1 MCAARNISPS
11 GWARNR
17 DRAECV
23 AGPRGGNGHSLSRLP
38 IWNDE
43 HFGQESHRN
52 EFPALP
58 FRRRV
63 DTGRTEVMLVTSH
76 RTGRWII
83 PKGWPM
89 KQEAPH
95 AASAREAREE
105 AGVVGEVGTRP
116 IGSYTY
122 QKQLKQGAFVA
133 CKAHVFS
140 LELKRQQ
147 RTWPESKRQVQW
159 FSSADAAAAVQELA
173 LSEIIR
179 TFQKLR
185 SSG

>member
-1 MCAARNISPS
+1 
-11 GWARNR
+11 
-17 DRAECV
+17 
-23 AGPRGGNGHSLSRLP
+23 
-38 IWNDE
+38 
-43 HFGQESHRN
+43 
-52 EFPALP
+52 
-58 FRRRV
+58 
-63 DTGRTEVMLVTSH
+63 MLVTSR

-133 CKAHVFS
+133 CEVHVFL
-140 LELKRQQ
+140 LEVKRQQ
-147 RTWPESKRQVQW
+147 RTWPEKSKRQVQW
-159 FSSADAAAAVQELA
+159 FSSADAAAAVQEPA

-179 TFQKLR
+179 TFQKLP
-185 SSG
+185 SSS

>member
-1 MCAARNISPS
+1 MSTSAKKAT
-11 GWARNR
+11 AT
-17 DRAECV
+17 
-23 AGPRGGNGHSLSRLP
+23 SLQY
-38 IWNDE
+38 
-43 HFGQESHRN
+43 G
-52 EFPALP
+52 ALP

-63 DTGRTEVMLVTSH
+63 DTGRTEVMLVTSL

-95 AASAREAREE
+95 AASAREALEE

-133 CKAHVFS
+133 CEVHVFP
-140 LELKRQQ
+140 LEVKRQQ
-147 RTWPESKRQVQW
+147 RTWPERRKRQVQW
-159 FSSADAAAAVQELA
+159 FSSADAAAAVQEPA

-179 TFQKLR
+179 TFQKLP

>member
-1 MCAARNISPS
+1 MSTSAKKAT
-11 GWARNR
+11 A
-17 DRAECV
+17 
-23 AGPRGGNGHSLSRLP
+23 SLQY
-38 IWNDE
+38 
-43 HFGQESHRN
+43 G
-52 EFPALP
+52 ALP

-63 DTGRTEVMLVTSH
+63 DTGRTEVMLVTSL

-105 AGVVGEVGTRP
+105 AGVVGEVGTRA

-133 CKAHVFS
+133 CEVHVFP
-140 LELKRQQ
+140 LEVKRQQ
-147 RTWPESKRQVQW
+147 RTWPERSKRQVQW
-159 FSSADAAAAVQELA
+159 FSSADAAAAVQEPA

-179 TFQKLR
+179 TFQKLP
-185 SSG
+185 SSS